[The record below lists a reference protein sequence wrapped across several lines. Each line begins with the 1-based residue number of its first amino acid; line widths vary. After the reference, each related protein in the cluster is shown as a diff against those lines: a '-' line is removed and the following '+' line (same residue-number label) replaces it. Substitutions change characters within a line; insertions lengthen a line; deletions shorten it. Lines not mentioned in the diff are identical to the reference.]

1 MQSTIQQDRPRSLSS
16 LYLLEE
22 AQDRASLLA
31 DGFSAQE
38 ADDLARCAEWTGS
51 FPLQKVR
58 KRHRVEAIC
67 PMLAPSIQDRGL
79 HFSLAN
85 PGKREPDLRELDEIL
100 REASDCF
107 ENEVHAS
114 DPRLRCLV
122 LVLPGVRGGRLLEAT
137 EPTRQIKNEL
147 LERGIL
153 VGEFFPSCP
162 FATTFNPKLF
172 ALRSP
177 VPMYVLRTFIESDWR
192 FICQVPAWN
201 QPTGNASEIRRD
213 DCAISADRSGDS
225 RRSCVGVGRR
235 SETSSRLRPKGLFL
249 RGKTHERH
257 RETRGTCGSVESRR
271 SRRERSIL
279 LDRASSSLLARGAWG
294 NRSRP

>member
-1 MQSTIQQDRPRSLSS
+1 MHRSIITITYTIVIQAVHSTIQQDRPRSLSS

-38 ADDLARCAEWTGS
+38 SDDLARCAEWTGS

-85 PGKREPDLRELDEIL
+85 PGKREPDLTELDEIL

-107 ENEVHAS
+107 ENEVQAS

-192 FICQVPAWN
+192 FICQVPAWKR
-201 QPTGNASEIRRD
+201 TYRERF
-213 DCAISADRSGDS
+213 GDPP
-225 RRSCVGVGRR
+225 R
-235 SETSSRLRPKGLFL
+235 RLRHLGGPIWRFKEKLRWRWQAIRNKFEAPSKGAVPP
-249 RGKTHERH
+249 
-257 RETRGTCGSVESRR
+257 RE
-271 SRRERSIL
+271 
-279 LDRASSSLLARGAWG
+279 DA
-294 NRSRP
+294 